1 MSNKISRGDF
11 LKRSG
16 LAAAGVMM
24 GGLAT
29 TATAAN
35 APQPQQEDKK
45 ARFAKLGKVNIAWI
59 GMANRGRD
67 VMHEFEKTGLANI
80 VAMCDVD
87 PKSKGSQESIA
98 AHPDAKVYTDFRKM
112 FDEMGNQFEAVVVE
126 TPDFSHFPCV
136 MLALNQGKHV
146 YVEKP
151 MGRTFHECQLMID
164 AAARNPQLVT
174 QGGNQGHSE
183 ANYFQFKAWK
193 EAGIIKDVTH
203 VDAHMNNSR
212 RWHGYDV
219 NIDRYPQAQPIPDGM
234 DWDLWHT
241 TQQFH
246 EFNEKYHPG
255 NWRSWY
261 DFGMGALGDWG
272 AHLIDTIHEF
282 LDLGLP
288 YEVEPLKLDGWNT
301 YFFPMASTLQFKFPR
316 RGEMP
321 AMTINWWD
329 GIGNYPSIPD
339 GYGES
344 KMGSDVPTIGGKP
357 AAASAVKLN
366 PGTIM
371 YSKDLIFKR
380 GSHGATTQIIP
391 AAKAKEMASKLPE
404 VPKSPSNHYENF
416 LLACMGEE
424 KSRSPFEKFGPL
436 CQVFC
441 LGVMAQR
448 LNKKIVFDRE
458 KKIIVNDPFAN
469 AMLVGTPP
477 RKGWEEFYKM

>member
-1 MSNKISRGDF
+1 MSEKISRSDF
-11 LKRSG
+11 LKKSG

-24 GGLAT
+24 GGMTGSSSLF
-29 TATAAN
+29 AAE
-35 APQPQQEDKK
+35 QQDKK
-45 ARFAKLGKVNIAWI
+45 ERFARLGKVNIAWV
-59 GMANRGRD
+59 GMANRGRE
-67 VMHEFEKTGLANI
+67 VMREFERTGLANI

-87 PKSKGSQESIA
+87 PKSKGSQESIK

-112 FDEMGNQFEAVVVE
+112 FDEMGNKFEAVVVE

-151 MGRTFHECQLMID
+151 MGRTFLECELMI
-164 AAARNPQLVT
+164 AAAKRNPNLVT

-183 ANYFQFKAWK
+183 ANYFQFREWVK
-193 EAGIIKDVTH
+193 AGIIKDVTH

-219 NIDRYPQAQPIPDGM
+219 NIDRYPQAEPIPAGM

-246 EFNEKYHPG
+246 EFNGKYHPG

-288 YEVEPLKLDGWNT
+288 TEITPIKFEGWNT
-301 YFFPMASTLQFKFPR
+301 YFFPMSSTINFKFPR
-316 RGEMP
+316 RGKMP
-321 AMTINWWD
+321 AMDITWWD
-329 GIGNYPSIPD
+329 GIGNYPPVPE
-339 GYGES
+339 GYGVS
-344 KMGSDVPTIGGKP
+344 KMSSDVPMINGKP

-391 AAKAKEMASKLPE
+391 EAKAKEMESKLPE

-424 KSRSPFEKFGPL
+424 KTRSPFEKFGPL

-448 LNKKIVFDRE
+448 LNEKIIFDRE
-458 KKIIVNDPFAN
+458 TKRIVNNRFAD
-469 AMLVGTPP
+469 AMLTSTPP

>member
-1 MSNKISRGDF
+1 MSEKISRSDF
-11 LKRSG
+11 LKKSG

-24 GGLAT
+24 GGMSGSSSLF
-29 TATAAN
+29 AAE
-35 APQPQQEDKK
+35 QQDKK
-45 ARFAKLGKVNIAWI
+45 ERFARLGKVNIAWV
-59 GMANRGRD
+59 GMANRGRE
-67 VMHEFEKTGLANI
+67 VMREFERTGLANI

-87 PKSKGSQESIA
+87 PKSKGSQESIK

-112 FDEMGNQFEAVVVE
+112 FDEMGNKFEAVVVE

-151 MGRTFHECQLMID
+151 MGRTFLECELMI
-164 AAARNPQLVT
+164 AAAKRNPNLVT

-183 ANYFQFKAWK
+183 ANYFQFREWVK
-193 EAGIIKDVTH
+193 AGIIKDVTH

-219 NIDRYPQAQPIPDGM
+219 NIDRYPQAEPIPAGM

-246 EFNEKYHPG
+246 EFNGKYHPG

-288 YEVEPLKLDGWNT
+288 TEITPIKFEGWNT
-301 YFFPMASTLQFKFPR
+301 YFFPMSSTINFKFPR
-316 RGEMP
+316 RGKMP
-321 AMTINWWD
+321 AMDITWWD
-329 GIGNYPSIPD
+329 GIGNYPPVPE
-339 GYGES
+339 GYGVS
-344 KMGSDVPTIGGKP
+344 KMSSDVPMINGKP

-391 AAKAKEMASKLPE
+391 ESKAKEMASKLPE

-424 KSRSPFEKFGPL
+424 KTRSPFEKFGPL

-448 LNKKIVFDRE
+448 LNEKIIFDRE
-458 KKIIVNDPFAN
+458 TKRIVNNRFAD
-469 AMLVGTPP
+469 AMLTSTPP

>member
-1 MSNKISRGDF
+1 MSEKISRSDF
-11 LKRSG
+11 LKKSG

-24 GGLAT
+24 GGMTGSSSLF
-29 TATAAN
+29 AAE
-35 APQPQQEDKK
+35 QQDKK
-45 ARFAKLGKVNIAWI
+45 ERFARLGKVNIAWV
-59 GMANRGRD
+59 GMANRGRE
-67 VMHEFEKTGLANI
+67 VMREFERTGLANI

-87 PKSKGSQESIA
+87 PKSQGSQESIK

-112 FDEMGNQFEAVVVE
+112 FDEMGNKFEAVVVE

-151 MGRTFHECQLMID
+151 MGRTFLECELMI
-164 AAARNPQLVT
+164 AAAKRNPNLVT

-183 ANYFQFKAWK
+183 ANYFQFREWVK
-193 EAGIIKDVTH
+193 AGIIKDVTH

-219 NIDRYPQAQPIPDGM
+219 NIDRYPQAEPIPAGM

-246 EFNEKYHPG
+246 EFNGKYHPG

-288 YEVEPLKLDGWNT
+288 TEITPIKFEGWNT
-301 YFFPMASTLQFKFPR
+301 YFFPMSSTINFKFPR
-316 RGEMP
+316 RGKMP
-321 AMTINWWD
+321 AMDITWWD
-329 GIGNYPSIPD
+329 GIGNYPPVPE
-339 GYGES
+339 GYGVS
-344 KMGSDVPTIGGKP
+344 KMSSDVPMINGKP

-391 AAKAKEMASKLPE
+391 EAKAKEMESKLPE

-424 KSRSPFEKFGPL
+424 KTRSPFEKFGPL

-448 LNKKIVFDRE
+448 LNEKIIFDRE
-458 KKIIVNDPFAN
+458 TKRIVNNRFAD
-469 AMLVGTPP
+469 AMLTSTPP

>member
-1 MSNKISRGDF
+1 MSEKISRSDF
-11 LKRSG
+11 LKKSG

-24 GGLAT
+24 GGMSGSSSLF
-29 TATAAN
+29 AAE
-35 APQPQQEDKK
+35 QQDKK
-45 ARFAKLGKVNIAWI
+45 ERFARLGKVNIAWV
-59 GMANRGRD
+59 GMANRGRE
-67 VMHEFEKTGLANI
+67 VMREFERTGLANI

-87 PKSKGSQESIA
+87 PKSKGSQESIK
-98 AHPDAKVYTDFRKM
+98 AHPDAKVYTNFRKM
-112 FDEMGNQFEAVVVE
+112 FDEMGNKFEAVVVE

-151 MGRTFHECQLMID
+151 MGRTFLECELMI
-164 AAARNPQLVT
+164 AAAKRNPNLVT

-183 ANYFQFKAWK
+183 ANYFQFREWVK
-193 EAGIIKDVTH
+193 AGIIKDVTH

-219 NIDRYPQAQPIPDGM
+219 NIDRYPQAEPIPAGM

-246 EFNEKYHPG
+246 EFNGKYHPG

-288 YEVEPLKLDGWNT
+288 TEITPVKFEGWNT
-301 YFFPMASTLQFKFPR
+301 YFFPMSSTINFKFPR
-316 RGEMP
+316 RGKMP
-321 AMTINWWD
+321 AMDITWWD
-329 GIGNYPSIPD
+329 GIGNYPPVPE
-339 GYGES
+339 GYGISEMS
-344 KMGSDVPTIGGKP
+344 SDVPMINGKP

-391 AAKAKEMASKLPE
+391 ESKAKEMASKLPE

-448 LNKKIVFDRE
+448 LNEKIIFDRE
-458 KKIIVNDPFAN
+458 TKRIVNNRFAD
-469 AMLVGTPP
+469 AMLTSTPP

>member
-1 MSNKISRGDF
+1 MSEKISRSDF
-11 LKRSG
+11 LKKSG

-24 GGLAT
+24 GGMTGSSSLF
-29 TATAAN
+29 AAE
-35 APQPQQEDKK
+35 QQDKK
-45 ARFAKLGKVNIAWI
+45 ERFARLGKVNIAWV
-59 GMANRGRD
+59 GMANRGRE
-67 VMHEFEKTGLANI
+67 VMREFERTGLANI

-87 PKSKGSQESIA
+87 PKSKGSQESIK

-112 FDEMGNQFEAVVVE
+112 FDEMGNKFEAVVVE

-151 MGRTFHECQLMID
+151 MGRTFLECELMI
-164 AAARNPQLVT
+164 AAAKRNPNLVT

-183 ANYFQFKAWK
+183 ANYFQFREWVK
-193 EAGIIKDVTH
+193 AGIIKDVTH

-219 NIDRYPQAQPIPDGM
+219 NIDRYPQAEPIPAGM

-246 EFNEKYHPG
+246 EFNGKYHPG

-288 YEVEPLKLDGWNT
+288 TEITPVKFEGWNT
-301 YFFPMASTLQFKFPR
+301 YFFPMSSTINFKFPR
-316 RGEMP
+316 RGKMP
-321 AMTINWWD
+321 AMDITWWD
-329 GIGNYPSIPD
+329 GIGNYPPVPE
-339 GYGES
+339 GYGISEMS
-344 KMGSDVPTIGGKP
+344 SDVPMINGKP

-391 AAKAKEMASKLPE
+391 ESKAKEMASKLPE

-424 KSRSPFEKFGPL
+424 KTRSPFEKFGPL

-448 LNKKIVFDRE
+448 LNEKIIFDRE
-458 KKIIVNDPFAN
+458 TKRIVNNRFAD
-469 AMLVGTPP
+469 AMLTSTPP

>member
-1 MSNKISRGDF
+1 MSSKISRGDF

-24 GGLAT
+24 GGVAKGAELF
-29 TATAAN
+29 
-35 APQPQQEDKK
+35 APEQNKK
-45 ARFAKLGKVNIAWI
+45 ERFAKLGKVNVAWI
-59 GMANRGRD
+59 GMANRGRE
-67 VMHEFEKTGLANI
+67 VMKDFERTGLANI

-87 PKSKGSQESIA
+87 LNQRGCQEAIA
-98 AHPDAKVYTDFRKM
+98 AHPQAKVFTDFRKM
-112 FDEMGNQFEAVVVE
+112 FDQMGNEFEAVVVE
-126 TPDFSHFPCV
+126 TPDFSHFACV

-151 MGRTFHECQLMID
+151 MARTFYECQLMMD
-164 AAARNPQLVT
+164 AARRNPQLVT

-193 EAGIIKDVTH
+193 EAGIIKDVTAI
-203 VDAHMNNSR
+203 DAHMNNSR

-219 NIDRYPQAQPIPDGM
+219 NINRYPQEEQIPDGM

-241 TQQFH
+241 TQQHH
-246 EFNEKYHPG
+246 EFSSKYHPG

-272 AHLIDTIHEF
+272 AHILDTVHEF

-288 YEVEPLKLDGWNT
+288 YEVEPIKLEGWNT
-301 YFFPMASTLQFKFPR
+301 YFFPMSSTLRFKFPR

-321 AMTINWWD
+321 PVQITWYD
-329 GIGNYPSIPD
+329 GIGNYPQLPD
-339 GYGES
+339 GYGVS
-344 KMGSDVPTIGGKP
+344 KMGSDVPSIGGQK
-357 AAASAVKLN
+357 ASAHSVALN
-366 PGTIM
+366 PGKII
-371 YSKDLIFKR
+371 YSKDLIFKG
-380 GSHGATTQIIP
+380 GSHGSTLEIIP
-391 AAKAKEMASKLPE
+391 REKAEAMKDKLPE

-424 KSRSPFEKFGPL
+424 KARSPFEVFGPL
-436 CQVFC
+436 CQMFC

-448 LNKKIVFDRE
+448 LNQKIVFDRE
-458 KKIIVNDPFAN
+458 KKIIVDNPFAN
-469 AMLVGTPP
+469 ALLVGNPP

>member
-1 MSNKISRGDF
+1 MSEKISRSDF
-11 LKRSG
+11 LKKSG

-24 GGLAT
+24 GGMTGSSSLF
-29 TATAAN
+29 AAE
-35 APQPQQEDKK
+35 QQDKK
-45 ARFAKLGKVNIAWI
+45 ERFARLGKVNIAWV
-59 GMANRGRD
+59 GMANRGRE
-67 VMHEFEKTGLANI
+67 VMREFERTGLANI

-87 PKSKGSQESIA
+87 PKSKGSQESIK

-112 FDEMGNQFEAVVVE
+112 FDEMGNKFEAVVVE

-151 MGRTFHECQLMID
+151 MGRTFLECELMI
-164 AAARNPQLVT
+164 AAAKRNPNLVT

-183 ANYFQFKAWK
+183 ANYFQFREWVK
-193 EAGIIKDVTH
+193 AGIIKDVTH

-219 NIDRYPQAQPIPDGM
+219 NIDRYPQAEPIPAGM

-246 EFNEKYHPG
+246 EFNSKYHPG

-288 YEVEPLKLDGWNT
+288 TEITPIKFEGWNT
-301 YFFPMASTLQFKFPR
+301 YFFPMSSTINFKFPR
-316 RGEMP
+316 RGKMP
-321 AMTINWWD
+321 AMDITWWD
-329 GIGNYPSIPD
+329 GIGNYPPVPE
-339 GYGES
+339 GYGVS
-344 KMGSDVPTIGGKP
+344 KMSSDVPMINGKP

-391 AAKAKEMASKLPE
+391 EAKAKEMESKLPE

-424 KSRSPFEKFGPL
+424 KTRSPFEKFGPL

-448 LNKKIVFDRE
+448 LNEKIIFDRE
-458 KKIIVNDPFAN
+458 TKRIVNNRFAD
-469 AMLVGTPP
+469 AMLTSTPP

>member
-1 MSNKISRGDF
+1 MSEKISRSDF
-11 LKRSG
+11 LKKSG

-24 GGLAT
+24 GGMTGSSSLF
-29 TATAAN
+29 AAE
-35 APQPQQEDKK
+35 QQDKK
-45 ARFAKLGKVNIAWI
+45 ERFARLGKVNIAWV
-59 GMANRGRD
+59 GMANRGRE
-67 VMHEFEKTGLANI
+67 VMREFERTGLANI

-87 PKSKGSQESIA
+87 PKSKGSQESIK

-112 FDEMGNQFEAVVVE
+112 FDEMGNKFEAVVVE

-151 MGRTFHECQLMID
+151 MGRTFLECELMI
-164 AAARNPQLVT
+164 AAAKRNPNLVT

-183 ANYFQFKAWK
+183 ANYFQFREWVK
-193 EAGIIKDVTH
+193 AGIIKDVTH

-219 NIDRYPQAQPIPDGM
+219 NIDRYPQAEPIPAGM

-246 EFNEKYHPG
+246 EFNGKYHPG

-288 YEVEPLKLDGWNT
+288 TEITPVKFEGWNT
-301 YFFPMASTLQFKFPR
+301 YFFPMSSTINFKFPR
-316 RGEMP
+316 RGKMP
-321 AMTINWWD
+321 AMDITWWD
-329 GIGNYPSIPD
+329 GIGNYPPVPE
-339 GYGES
+339 GYGISEMS
-344 KMGSDVPTIGGKP
+344 SDVPMINGKP

-391 AAKAKEMASKLPE
+391 EAKAKEMASKLPE

-424 KSRSPFEKFGPL
+424 KTRSPFEKFGPL

-448 LNKKIVFDRE
+448 LNEKIIFDRE
-458 KKIIVNDPFAN
+458 TKRIVNNRFAD
-469 AMLVGTPP
+469 AMLTSTPP

>member
-1 MSNKISRGDF
+1 MSDKISRGDF

-16 LAAAGVMM
+16 LAAAGMMM
-24 GGLAT
+24 GGMASS
-29 TATAAN
+29 AAN
-35 APQPQQEDKK
+35 ILTPQQQQDKK
-45 ARFAKLGKVNIAWI
+45 ERFAKLGKVNVAWV
-59 GMANRGRD
+59 GMANRGAEVLSEVD
-67 VMHEFEKTGLANI
+67 KTGLANI

-87 PKSKGSQESIA
+87 PNSEGSRKSAA
-98 AHPDAKVYTDFRKM
+98 AHPNAKIYTDFRKM
-112 FDEMGNQFEAVVVE
+112 FDEMGNQFEAVFVE

-151 MGRTFHECQLMID
+151 MGRTFYECQLMID
-164 AAARNPQLVT
+164 AAKRNPQLVT

-183 ANYFQFKAWK
+183 ANYFQFKAWLD
-193 EAGIIKDVTH
+193 AGIIKDVTA
-203 VDAHMNNSR
+203 VDAHMNMSR

-219 NIDRYPQAQPIPDGM
+219 NIDRYPQAEPIPDGM

-246 EFNEKYHPG
+246 EFNKKYHPG

-272 AHLIDTIHEF
+272 AHILDTIHEF
-282 LDLGLP
+282 LNLGLP
-288 YEVEPLKLDGWNT
+288 YEVEPIKLEGWNT
-301 YFFPMASTLQFKFPR
+301 YFFPMSSTLRFKFPR

-321 AMTINWWD
+321 PVQITWYD
-329 GIGNYPSIPD
+329 GIGNYPQLPD
-339 GYGES
+339 GYGAS
-344 KMGSDVPTIGGKP
+344 KLGSDIPTVNGQKAQAI
-357 AAASAVKLN
+357 KLN
-366 PGTIM
+366 PGKIIYT
-371 YSKDLIFKR
+371 KDLIFKG
-380 GSHGATTQIIP
+380 GSHGSTLSIIP
-391 AAKAKEMASKLPE
+391 ESKAKAMADKLPE
-404 VPKSPSNHYENF
+404 VQKSPSNHYENF

-424 KSRSPFEKFGPL
+424 RTRSPFEVFGPL

-441 LGVMAQR
+441 LGVMVQR

-458 KKIIVNDPFAN
+458 TKRIVNDRFAD
-469 AMLVGTPP
+469 AMLTQTPP

>member
-1 MSNKISRGDF
+1 MSEKISRSDF
-11 LKRSG
+11 LKKSG

-24 GGLAT
+24 GGMTGSSNLF
-29 TATAAN
+29 AAE
-35 APQPQQEDKK
+35 QQDKK
-45 ARFAKLGKVNIAWI
+45 ERFARLGKVNIAWV
-59 GMANRGRD
+59 GMANRGRE
-67 VMHEFEKTGLANI
+67 VMREFERTGLANI

-87 PKSKGSQESIA
+87 PKSKGSQESIK

-112 FDEMGNQFEAVVVE
+112 FDEMGNKFEAVVVE

-151 MGRTFHECQLMID
+151 MGRTFLECELMI
-164 AAARNPQLVT
+164 AAAKRNPNLVT

-183 ANYFQFKAWK
+183 ANYFQFREWVK
-193 EAGIIKDVTH
+193 AGIIKDVTH

-219 NIDRYPQAQPIPDGM
+219 NIDRYPQAEPIPAGM

-246 EFNEKYHPG
+246 EFNGKYHPG

-288 YEVEPLKLDGWNT
+288 SEITPVKFEGWNT
-301 YFFPMASTLQFKFPR
+301 YFFPMSSTINFKFPR
-316 RGEMP
+316 RGKMP
-321 AMTINWWD
+321 AMDITWWD
-329 GIGNYPSIPD
+329 GIGNYPPVPE
-339 GYGES
+339 GYGISEMS
-344 KMGSDVPTIGGKP
+344 SDVPMINGKP

-391 AAKAKEMASKLPE
+391 EAKAKEMASKLPE

-424 KSRSPFEKFGPL
+424 KTRSPFEKFGPL

-448 LNKKIVFDRE
+448 LNEKIIFDRE
-458 KKIIVNDPFAN
+458 TKRIVNNRFAD
-469 AMLVGTPP
+469 AMLTSTPP

>member
-1 MSNKISRGDF
+1 MSEKISRSDF
-11 LKRSG
+11 LKKSG

-24 GGLAT
+24 GGMSGSSSLF
-29 TATAAN
+29 AAE
-35 APQPQQEDKK
+35 QQDKK
-45 ARFAKLGKVNIAWI
+45 ERFARLGKVNIAWV
-59 GMANRGRD
+59 GMANRGRE
-67 VMHEFEKTGLANI
+67 VMREFERTGLANI

-87 PKSKGSQESIA
+87 PKSKGSQESIK

-112 FDEMGNQFEAVVVE
+112 FDEMGNKFEAVVVE

-151 MGRTFHECQLMID
+151 MGRTFLECELMI
-164 AAARNPQLVT
+164 AAAKRNPNLVT

-183 ANYFQFKAWK
+183 ANYFQFREWVK
-193 EAGIIKDVTH
+193 AGIIKDVTH

-219 NIDRYPQAQPIPDGM
+219 NIDRYPQAEPIPAGM

-246 EFNEKYHPG
+246 EFNGKYHPG

-288 YEVEPLKLDGWNT
+288 TEITPIKFEGWNT
-301 YFFPMASTLQFKFPR
+301 YFFPMSSTINFKFPR
-316 RGEMP
+316 RGKMP
-321 AMTINWWD
+321 AMDITWWD
-329 GIGNYPSIPD
+329 GIGNYPPVPE
-339 GYGES
+339 GYGISEMS
-344 KMGSDVPTIGGKP
+344 SDVPMINGKP

-391 AAKAKEMASKLPE
+391 EAKAKEMESKLPE

-424 KSRSPFEKFGPL
+424 KTRSPFEKFGPL

-448 LNKKIVFDRE
+448 LNEKIIFDRE
-458 KKIIVNDPFAN
+458 TKRIVNNRFAD
-469 AMLVGTPP
+469 AMLTSTPP

>member
-1 MSNKISRGDF
+1 MSEKISRSDF
-11 LKRSG
+11 IKKSG

-24 GGLAT
+24 GGMSGSSSLF
-29 TATAAN
+29 AAE
-35 APQPQQEDKK
+35 QQDKK
-45 ARFAKLGKVNIAWI
+45 ERFARLGKVNIAWV
-59 GMANRGRD
+59 GMANRGRE
-67 VMHEFEKTGLANI
+67 VMREFERTGLANI

-87 PKSKGSQESIA
+87 PKSKGSQESIK

-112 FDEMGNQFEAVVVE
+112 FDEMGNKFEAVVVE

-151 MGRTFHECQLMID
+151 MGRTFLECELMI
-164 AAARNPQLVT
+164 AAAKRNPNLVT

-183 ANYFQFKAWK
+183 ANYFQFREWVK
-193 EAGIIKDVTH
+193 AGIIKDVTH

-219 NIDRYPQAQPIPDGM
+219 NIDRYPQAEPIPAGM

-246 EFNEKYHPG
+246 EFNGKYHPG

-288 YEVEPLKLDGWNT
+288 TEITPIKFEGWNT
-301 YFFPMASTLQFKFPR
+301 YFFPMSSTINFKFPR
-316 RGEMP
+316 RGKMP
-321 AMTINWWD
+321 AMDITWWD
-329 GIGNYPSIPD
+329 GIGNYPPVPE
-339 GYGES
+339 GYGVS
-344 KMGSDVPTIGGKP
+344 KMSSDVPMINGKP

-391 AAKAKEMASKLPE
+391 EAKAKEMESKLPE

-424 KSRSPFEKFGPL
+424 KTRSPFEKFGPL

-448 LNKKIVFDRE
+448 LNEKIIFDRE
-458 KKIIVNDPFAN
+458 TKRIVNNRFAD
-469 AMLVGTPP
+469 AMLTSTPP

>member
-1 MSNKISRGDF
+1 MSEKISRSDF
-11 LKRSG
+11 LKKSS

-24 GGLAT
+24 GGLADGNKLF
-29 TATAAN
+29 AAE
-35 APQPQQEDKK
+35 QQDKK
-45 ARFAKLGKVNIAWI
+45 ERFARLGKVNIAWV
-59 GMANRGRD
+59 GMANRGRE
-67 VMHEFEKTGLANI
+67 VMREFERTGLANI

-87 PKSKGSQESIA
+87 PKSKGSLESIK
-98 AHPDAKVYTDFRKM
+98 AHPNARVYTDFRKM
-112 FDEMGNQFEAVVVE
+112 FDEMGNKFEAVVVE

-151 MGRTFHECQLMID
+151 MGRTFLECELMI
-164 AAARNPQLVT
+164 AAAKRNPNLVT

-183 ANYFQFKAWK
+183 ANYFQFREWVK
-193 EAGIIKDVTH
+193 AGIIKDVTH

-219 NIDRYPQAQPIPDGM
+219 NIDRYPQAEPIPDGM

-246 EFNEKYHPG
+246 EFNGKYHPG

-288 YEVEPLKLDGWNT
+288 AEITPVKFEGWNT
-301 YFFPMASTLQFKFPR
+301 YFFPMSSTINFKFPR
-316 RGEMP
+316 RGKMP
-321 AMTINWWD
+321 AMDITWWD
-329 GIGNYPSIPD
+329 GIGNYPPVPE
-339 GYGES
+339 GYGISEMS
-344 KMGSDVPTIGGKP
+344 KDVPMINGKP
-357 AAASAVKLN
+357 AAASVVKLN

-391 AAKAKEMASKLPE
+391 ESKAKEMASKLPE

-448 LNKKIVFDRE
+448 LNEKIIFDRE
-458 KKIIVNDPFAN
+458 TKRIVNNRFAD
-469 AMLVGTPP
+469 AMLTSTPP

>member
-1 MSNKISRGDF
+1 MSEKISRSDF
-11 LKRSG
+11 LKKSG

-24 GGLAT
+24 GGMTGSSSLF
-29 TATAAN
+29 AAE
-35 APQPQQEDKK
+35 QQDKK
-45 ARFAKLGKVNIAWI
+45 ERFARLGKVNIAWV
-59 GMANRGRD
+59 GMANRGRE
-67 VMHEFEKTGLANI
+67 VMREFERTGLANI

-87 PKSKGSQESIA
+87 PKSKGSQESIK

-112 FDEMGNQFEAVVVE
+112 FDEMGNKFEAVVVE

-151 MGRTFHECQLMID
+151 MGRTFLECELMI
-164 AAARNPQLVT
+164 AAAKRNPNLVT

-183 ANYFQFKAWK
+183 ANYFQFREWVK
-193 EAGIIKDVTH
+193 AGIIKDVTH

-219 NIDRYPQAQPIPDGM
+219 NIDRYPQAEPIPAGM

-246 EFNEKYHPG
+246 EFNGKYHPG

-288 YEVEPLKLDGWNT
+288 TEITPIKFEGWNT
-301 YFFPMASTLQFKFPR
+301 YFFPMSSTINFKFPR
-316 RGEMP
+316 RGKMP
-321 AMTINWWD
+321 AMDITWWD
-329 GIGNYPSIPD
+329 GIGNYPPVPE
-339 GYGES
+339 GYGISEMS
-344 KMGSDVPTIGGKP
+344 SDVPMINGKP

-391 AAKAKEMASKLPE
+391 ESKAKEMASKLPE

-424 KSRSPFEKFGPL
+424 KTRSPFEKFGPL

-448 LNKKIVFDRE
+448 LNEKIIFDRE
-458 KKIIVNDPFAN
+458 TKRIVNNRFAD
-469 AMLVGTPP
+469 AMLTSTPP

>member
-1 MSNKISRGDF
+1 MSEKISRSDF
-11 LKRSG
+11 LKKSG

-24 GGLAT
+24 GGMSGSSSLF
-29 TATAAN
+29 AAE
-35 APQPQQEDKK
+35 QQDKK
-45 ARFAKLGKVNIAWI
+45 ERFARLGKVNIAWV
-59 GMANRGRD
+59 GMANRGRE
-67 VMHEFEKTGLANI
+67 VMREFERTGLANI

-87 PKSKGSQESIA
+87 PKSKGSQESIK

-112 FDEMGNQFEAVVVE
+112 FDEMGNKFEAVVVE

-151 MGRTFHECQLMID
+151 MGRTFLECELMI
-164 AAARNPQLVT
+164 AAAKRNPNLVT

-183 ANYFQFKAWK
+183 ANYFQFREWVK
-193 EAGIIKDVTH
+193 AGIIKDVTH

-219 NIDRYPQAQPIPDGM
+219 NIDRYPQAEPIPAGM

-246 EFNEKYHPG
+246 EFNGKYHPG

-288 YEVEPLKLDGWNT
+288 TEITPIKFEGWNT
-301 YFFPMASTLQFKFPR
+301 YFFPMSSTINFKFPR
-316 RGEMP
+316 RGKMP
-321 AMTINWWD
+321 AMDITWWD
-329 GIGNYPSIPD
+329 GIGNYPPVPE
-339 GYGES
+339 GYGVS
-344 KMGSDVPTIGGKP
+344 KMSSDVPMINGKP

-391 AAKAKEMASKLPE
+391 EAKAKEMESKLPE

-448 LNKKIVFDRE
+448 LNEKIIFDRE
-458 KKIIVNDPFAN
+458 TKRIVNNRFAD
-469 AMLVGTPP
+469 AMLTSTPP

>member
-1 MSNKISRGDF
+1 MSEKISRSDF
-11 LKRSG
+11 LKKSG

-24 GGLAT
+24 GGMTGSSSLF
-29 TATAAN
+29 AAE
-35 APQPQQEDKK
+35 QQDKK
-45 ARFAKLGKVNIAWI
+45 ERFARLGKVNIAWV
-59 GMANRGRD
+59 GMANRGRE
-67 VMHEFEKTGLANI
+67 VMREFERTGLANI

-87 PKSKGSQESIA
+87 PKSKGSQESIK

-112 FDEMGNQFEAVVVE
+112 FDEMGNKFEAVVVE

-151 MGRTFHECQLMID
+151 MGRTFLECELMI
-164 AAARNPQLVT
+164 AAAKRNPNLVT

-183 ANYFQFKAWK
+183 ANYFQFREWVK
-193 EAGIIKDVTH
+193 AGIIKDVTH

-219 NIDRYPQAQPIPDGM
+219 NIDRYPQAEPIPAGM

-246 EFNEKYHPG
+246 EFNGKYHPG

-288 YEVEPLKLDGWNT
+288 TEITPIKFEGWNT
-301 YFFPMASTLQFKFPR
+301 YFFPMSSTINFKFPR
-316 RGEMP
+316 RGKMP
-321 AMTINWWD
+321 AMDITWWD
-329 GIGNYPSIPD
+329 GIGNYPPVPE
-339 GYGES
+339 GYGISEMS
-344 KMGSDVPTIGGKP
+344 SDVPMINGKP

-391 AAKAKEMASKLPE
+391 EAKAKEMESKLPE

-424 KSRSPFEKFGPL
+424 KTRSPFEKFGPL

-448 LNKKIVFDRE
+448 LNEKIIFDRE
-458 KKIIVNDPFAN
+458 TKRIVNNRFAD
-469 AMLVGTPP
+469 AMLTSTPP

>member
-1 MSNKISRGDF
+1 MSGKISRGDF

-24 GGLAT
+24 GGMASGSELF
-29 TATAAN
+29 
-35 APQPQQEDKK
+35 APQQDKK
-45 ARFAKLGKVNIAWI
+45 ERFAKLGKVNIAWI

-67 VMHEFEKTGLANI
+67 VMKDFERTGLANI

-87 PKSKGSQESIA
+87 LKQNGCQEAMA
-98 AHPDAKVYTDFRKM
+98 AHPKAKVYTDFRKM

-146 YVEKP
+146 WVEKP
-151 MGRTFHECQLMID
+151 MARTFHECQLMID
-164 AAARNPQLVT
+164 AARRNPQLVT

-193 EAGIIKDVTH
+193 EAGIIKDVTAI
-203 VDAHMNNSR
+203 DAHMNNSR

-219 NIDRYPQAQPIPDGM
+219 NIGRYPQEEQIPEGM

-241 TQQFH
+241 TQQYH
-246 EFNEKYHPG
+246 EFSPKYHPG

-272 AHLIDTIHEF
+272 AHILDTVHEF
-282 LDLGLP
+282 LELGLP
-288 YEVEPLKLDGWNT
+288 YEVEPIKLEGWNN
-301 YFFPMASTLQFKFPR
+301 YFFPMSSTLRFKFPR

-321 AMTINWWD
+321 PVQITWYD
-329 GIGNYPSIPD
+329 GIGNYPQLPD
-339 GYGES
+339 GYGVS
-344 KMGSDVPTIGGKP
+344 RMGSDVPTINGQK
-357 AAASAVKLN
+357 ASAHSVALN
-366 PGTIM
+366 PGKII
-371 YSKDLIFKR
+371 YSKDLIFKG
-380 GSHGATTQIIP
+380 GSHGSTLEIIP
-391 AAKAKEMASKLPE
+391 KAKAEAMKGKLPE
-404 VPKSPSNHYENF
+404 VPNSPSNHYENF

-424 KSRSPFEKFGPL
+424 KARSPFEVFGPL
-436 CQVFC
+436 CQMFC
-441 LGVMAQR
+441 LGVLVQR
-448 LNKKIVFDRE
+448 LNQKIVFDRE
-458 KKIIVNDPFAN
+458 KKIIVDNPFAN
-469 AMLVGTPP
+469 ALLVGNPQ

>member
-1 MSNKISRGDF
+1 MSDKISRGDF

-24 GGLAT
+24 GGLAS
-29 TATAAN
+29 ASAAPTP
-35 APQPQQEDKK
+35 AQQAQDKK
-45 ARFAKLGKVNIAWI
+45 ARFAKLGKVNVAWV
-59 GMANRGRD
+59 GMANRGRE
-67 VMHEFEKTGLANI
+67 VMREFEKTGLANI

-87 PKSKGSQESIA
+87 LKQKGCQEAIA
-98 AHPDAKVYTDFRKM
+98 AHPKAKVFTDFRKM
-112 FDEMGNQFEAVVVE
+112 FDQMGNQFEAVVVE

-151 MGRTFHECQLMID
+151 MGRTFQECQLMID
-164 AAARNPQLVT
+164 AARRNPQLVT

-219 NIDRYPQAQPIPDGM
+219 NISRYPQEEPIPDGM

-241 TQQFH
+241 TQLYH
-246 EFNEKYHPG
+246 EFNPKYHPG

-282 LDLGLP
+282 LNLGLP
-288 YEVEPLKLDGWNT
+288 YEVTPLKLEGWNN

-316 RGEMP
+316 RGDMP

-391 AAKAKEMASKLPE
+391 ESKAKEMASKLPE

-416 LLACMGEE
+416 LLACMNEE
-424 KSRSPFEKFGPL
+424 RSRSPFEVFGPL

-441 LGVMAQR
+441 LGVLAQR
-448 LNKKIVFDRE
+448 LNQKIVFDRE
-458 KKIIVNDPFAN
+458 TKHIIDNPFAD
-469 AMLVGTPP
+469 ALLVGTPP

>member
-1 MSNKISRGDF
+1 MSEKISRSDF
-11 LKRSG
+11 LKKSG

-24 GGLAT
+24 GGMSGSSSLF
-29 TATAAN
+29 AAE
-35 APQPQQEDKK
+35 QQDKK
-45 ARFAKLGKVNIAWI
+45 ERFARLGKVNIAWV
-59 GMANRGRD
+59 GMANRGRE
-67 VMHEFEKTGLANI
+67 VMREFERTGLANI

-87 PKSKGSQESIA
+87 PKSKGSQESIK

-112 FDEMGNQFEAVVVE
+112 FDEMGNKFEAVVVE

-151 MGRTFHECQLMID
+151 MGRTFLECELMI
-164 AAARNPQLVT
+164 AAAKRNPNLVT

-183 ANYFQFKAWK
+183 ANYFQFREWVK
-193 EAGIIKDVTH
+193 AGIIKDVTH

-219 NIDRYPQAQPIPDGM
+219 NIDRYPQAEPIPAGM

-246 EFNEKYHPG
+246 EFNGKYHPG

-288 YEVEPLKLDGWNT
+288 TEITPIKFEGWNT
-301 YFFPMASTLQFKFPR
+301 YFFPMSSTINFKFPR
-316 RGEMP
+316 RGKMP
-321 AMTINWWD
+321 AMDITWWD
-329 GIGNYPSIPD
+329 GIGNYPPVPE
-339 GYGES
+339 GYGVS
-344 KMGSDVPTIGGKP
+344 KMSSDVPMINGKP

-391 AAKAKEMASKLPE
+391 EAKAKEMESKLPE

-424 KSRSPFEKFGPL
+424 KTRSPFEKFGPL

-448 LNKKIVFDRE
+448 LNEKIIFDRE
-458 KKIIVNDPFAN
+458 TKRIVNNRFAD
-469 AMLVGTPP
+469 AMLTSTPP

>member
-1 MSNKISRGDF
+1 MSEKISRSDF
-11 LKRSG
+11 LKKSG

-24 GGLAT
+24 GGMSGSSSLF
-29 TATAAN
+29 AAK
-35 APQPQQEDKK
+35 QQDKK
-45 ARFAKLGKVNIAWI
+45 ERFARLGKVNIAWV
-59 GMANRGRD
+59 GMANRGRE
-67 VMHEFEKTGLANI
+67 VMREFERTGLANI

-87 PKSKGSQESIA
+87 PKSKGSQESIK

-112 FDEMGNQFEAVVVE
+112 FDEMGNKFEAVVVE

-151 MGRTFHECQLMID
+151 MGRTFLECELMI
-164 AAARNPQLVT
+164 AAAKRNPNLVT

-183 ANYFQFKAWK
+183 ANYFQFREWVK
-193 EAGIIKDVTH
+193 AGIIKDVTH

-219 NIDRYPQAQPIPDGM
+219 NIDRYPQAEPIPAGM

-246 EFNEKYHPG
+246 EFNGKYHPG

-288 YEVEPLKLDGWNT
+288 TEITPVKFEGWNT
-301 YFFPMASTLQFKFPR
+301 YFFPMSSTINFKFPR
-316 RGEMP
+316 RGKMP
-321 AMTINWWD
+321 AMDITWWD
-329 GIGNYPSIPD
+329 GIGNYPPVPE
-339 GYGES
+339 GYGISEMS
-344 KMGSDVPTIGGKP
+344 SDVPMINGKP

-391 AAKAKEMASKLPE
+391 ESKAKEMASKLPE

-448 LNKKIVFDRE
+448 LNEKIIFDRE
-458 KKIIVNDPFAN
+458 TKRIVNNRFAD
-469 AMLVGTPP
+469 AMLTSTPP

>member
-1 MSNKISRGDF
+1 MSEKISRSDF
-11 LKRSG
+11 LKKSG

-24 GGLAT
+24 GGMSGSSSLF
-29 TATAAN
+29 AAE
-35 APQPQQEDKK
+35 QQDKK
-45 ARFAKLGKVNIAWI
+45 ERFARLGKVNIAWV
-59 GMANRGRD
+59 GMANRGRE
-67 VMHEFEKTGLANI
+67 VMREFERTGLANI

-87 PKSKGSQESIA
+87 PKSKGSQESIK

-112 FDEMGNQFEAVVVE
+112 FDEMGNKFEAVVVE

-151 MGRTFHECQLMID
+151 MGRTFLECELMI
-164 AAARNPQLVT
+164 AAAKRNPNLVT

-183 ANYFQFKAWK
+183 ANYFQFREWVK
-193 EAGIIKDVTH
+193 AGIIKDVTH

-219 NIDRYPQAQPIPDGM
+219 NIDRYPQAEPIPAGM

-246 EFNEKYHPG
+246 EFNGKYHPG

-288 YEVEPLKLDGWNT
+288 TEITPIKFEGWNT
-301 YFFPMASTLQFKFPR
+301 YFFPMSSTINFKFPR
-316 RGEMP
+316 RGKMP
-321 AMTINWWD
+321 AMDITWWD
-329 GIGNYPSIPD
+329 GIGNYPPVPE
-339 GYGES
+339 GYGISEMS
-344 KMGSDVPTIGGKP
+344 SDVPMINGKP

-391 AAKAKEMASKLPE
+391 EAKAKEMASKLPE

-424 KSRSPFEKFGPL
+424 KTRSPFEKFGPL

-448 LNKKIVFDRE
+448 LNEKIIFDRE
-458 KKIIVNDPFAN
+458 TKRIVNNRFAD
-469 AMLVGTPP
+469 AMLTSTPP

>member
-1 MSNKISRGDF
+1 MSEKISRSDF
-11 LKRSG
+11 LKKSG

-24 GGLAT
+24 GGMTGSSSLF
-29 TATAAN
+29 AAE
-35 APQPQQEDKK
+35 QQDKK
-45 ARFAKLGKVNIAWI
+45 ERFARLGKVNIAWV
-59 GMANRGRD
+59 GMANRGRE
-67 VMHEFEKTGLANI
+67 VMREFERTGLANI

-87 PKSKGSQESIA
+87 PKSKGSQESIK

-112 FDEMGNQFEAVVVE
+112 FDEMGNKFEAVVVE

-151 MGRTFHECQLMID
+151 MGRTFLECELMI
-164 AAARNPQLVT
+164 AAAKRNPNLVT

-183 ANYFQFKAWK
+183 ANYFQFREWVK
-193 EAGIIKDVTH
+193 AGIIKDVTH

-219 NIDRYPQAQPIPDGM
+219 NIDRYPQAEPIPAGM

-246 EFNEKYHPG
+246 EFNGKYHPG

-288 YEVEPLKLDGWNT
+288 TEITPIKFEGWNT
-301 YFFPMASTLQFKFPR
+301 YFFPMSSTINFKFPR
-316 RGEMP
+316 RGKMP
-321 AMTINWWD
+321 AMDITWWD
-329 GIGNYPSIPD
+329 GIGNYPPVPE
-339 GYGES
+339 GYGVS
-344 KMGSDVPTIGGKP
+344 KMSSDVPMINGKP

-391 AAKAKEMASKLPE
+391 EAKAKEMASKLPE

-424 KSRSPFEKFGPL
+424 KTRSPFEKFGPL

-448 LNKKIVFDRE
+448 LNEKIIFDRE
-458 KKIIVNDPFAN
+458 TKRIVNNRFAD
-469 AMLVGTPP
+469 AMLTSTPP

>member
-1 MSNKISRGDF
+1 MSEKISRSDF
-11 LKRSG
+11 LKKSG

-24 GGLAT
+24 GGMSGSSSLF
-29 TATAAN
+29 AAE
-35 APQPQQEDKK
+35 QQDKK
-45 ARFAKLGKVNIAWI
+45 ERFARLGKVNIAWV
-59 GMANRGRD
+59 GMANRGRE
-67 VMHEFEKTGLANI
+67 VMREFERTGLANI

-87 PKSKGSQESIA
+87 PKSKGSQESIK

-112 FDEMGNQFEAVVVE
+112 FDEMGNKFEAVVVE

-151 MGRTFHECQLMID
+151 MGRTFLECELMI
-164 AAARNPQLVT
+164 AAAKRNPNLVT

-183 ANYFQFKAWK
+183 ANYFQFREWVK
-193 EAGIIKDVTH
+193 AGIIKDVTH

-219 NIDRYPQAQPIPDGM
+219 NIDRYPQAEPIPAGM

-246 EFNEKYHPG
+246 EFNGKYHPG

-288 YEVEPLKLDGWNT
+288 TEITPVKFEGWNT
-301 YFFPMASTLQFKFPR
+301 YFFPMSSTINFKFPR
-316 RGEMP
+316 RGKMP
-321 AMTINWWD
+321 AMDITWWD
-329 GIGNYPSIPD
+329 GIGNYPPVPE
-339 GYGES
+339 GYGISEMS
-344 KMGSDVPTIGGKP
+344 SDVPMINGKP

-391 AAKAKEMASKLPE
+391 EAKAKEMASKLPE

-424 KSRSPFEKFGPL
+424 KTRSPFEKFGPL

-448 LNKKIVFDRE
+448 LNEKIIFDRE
-458 KKIIVNDPFAN
+458 TKRIVNNRFAD
-469 AMLVGTPP
+469 AMLTSTPP